1 MARDIKR
8 LKVSLFI
15 MTTLIADSG
24 STKTDWILIAG
35 NGTVKNYKTEG
46 INPVVGDKA
55 TIVKTIKESFAP
67 QIEGTHIDNIYFYGA
82 GCTKQKKNVVE
93 ECLGKMYPQADI
105 EVASDVLAAA
115 RALCGHKEGI
125 ACILG
130 TGSNS
135 CLYNGRDIVDN
146 VSPLGYILGD
156 EGSGAVL
163 GRNLVSD
170 VLKGQYTEDLLDS
183 FFEETKLTEEQIME
197 RVYRKSMPN
206 RFLASLVPFLHR
218 HHRDSQIAESLV
230 ANFRRFI
237 KRNVLHYNRPDLPV
251 NFIGGVAYTF
261 QEEIKVAVK
270 IEHLTMGRVEQTP
283 QRGLVTYHTTSSG
296 EEFV

>member
-1 MARDIKR
+1 
-8 LKVSLFI
+8 

-35 NGTVKNYKTEG
+35 NGSVKSYKTEG

-55 TIVKTIKESFAP
+55 IITKTIKESFAP
-67 QIEGTHIDNIYFYGA
+67 NIEGTHIDNIYFYGA
-82 GCTKQKKNVVE
+82 GCTKQKKGVVE
-93 ECLGKMYPQADI
+93 ECLTKLYPQAEI

-115 RALCGHKEGI
+115 RALCGHKEGV

-135 CLYNGRDIVDN
+135 CLFNGRDIVEN

-170 VLKGQYTEDLLDS
+170 ILKGQLSGDIQDS
-183 FFEETKLTEEQIME
+183 FFEETKLTEEQIIE
-197 RVYRKSMPN
+197 RVYRKPMPN
-206 RFLASLVPFLHR
+206 RFLASLVPFIHR
-218 HHRDSQIAESLV
+218 HHRDSQIAELLV
-230 ANFRRFI
+230 ANFRLFI

-251 NFIGGVAYTF
+251 NFIGGVANTF
-261 QEEIKVAVK
+261 QEEIKVAVQ
-270 IEHLTMGRVEQTP
+270 IEHLTLGRVELSP
-283 QRGLVTYHTTSSG
+283 QRGLITYHTTTAS
-296 EEFV
+296 EEIV